1 MFACVKA
8 GSVVTVGAPSGVA
21 AAPAESRMVPWRGE
35 VDFGPDAGR
44 LRRWLAEISVAELR
58 DITFE
63 GSFRDALVL
72 VGERYRRSRG
82 NGLSFVVRAGDGNGP
97 WGAGPAVRL
106 GRRSTTLSRAMDDLC
121 RQADLFWELTPIGI
135 VFFDGRDLEQSGR
148 RVGSGD
154 LAREVKALAAA
165 QAARDEA
172 GVWRHAEGWARAL
185 GERRGVPEE
194 ADRFLEVPDVHALDG
209 EELRRGFEA
218 HFREMQ
224 SGRWWKVGLDP
235 ASLGRLPREVAE
247 AIRGCMA
254 ADRAG
259 LPGRETMLQFARG
272 AGDYLMWTQELAG
285 DGPIPLP
292 FYRGGDGS
300 FREAAATMA
309 RAAATDGAVQKGW
322 LIADPGDGF
331 LQVDSGLCG
340 AALFELY
347 EQSKEPKYFDTGS
360 EAAVWCQGQRVVPRW
375 AQNSHSI
382 FLLTWAYDVSGDWR
396 YLNSAKEKVR
406 LGILPGQILRGALA
420 GRWADPESAGA
431 APHFTIVRTL
441 ASMVEV
447 MPHEDP
453 DRPMIVGALRA
464 ALRARQSDFRD
475 GRVPESNSALDALVA
490 VERVRLLKPDLREFE
505 DCGVTEAL
513 QGYERIGAAALR
525 AGRAPFG
532 AVGWG
537 RLLELRLQGARLAVP
552 VRRAKRK

>member
-1 MFACVKA
+1 MC
-8 GSVVTVGAPSGVA
+8 SS
-21 AAPAESRMVPWRGE
+21 
-35 VDFGPDAGR
+35 D
-44 LRRWLAEISVAELR
+44 
-58 DITFE
+58 
-63 GSFRDALVL
+63 
-72 VGERYRRSRG
+72 
-82 NGLSFVVRAGDGNGP
+82 
-97 WGAGPAVRL
+97 
-106 GRRSTTLSRAMDDLC
+106 
-121 RQADLFWELTPIGI
+121 Q
-135 VFFDGRDLEQSGR
+135 
-148 RVGSGD
+148 
-154 LAREVKALAAA
+154 
-165 QAARDEA
+165 DEA

-247 AIRGCMA
+247 AIRGCA
-254 ADRAG
+254 AAERAH
-259 LPGRETMLQFARG
+259 LPGRDEMMKFAYDA
-272 AGDYLMWTQELAG
+272 AGYIVWTQERGGARVV
-285 DGPIPLP
+285 PLP
-292 FYRGGDGS
+292 LCRGGDAVC
-300 FREAAATMA
+300 REMSGLVA
-309 RAAATDGAVQKGW
+309 RASGIEGASKDGW
-322 LIADPGDGF
+322 LIADGGEGF
-331 LQVDSGLCG
+331 LQVDNGLCG
-340 AALFELY
+340 VALLELH
-347 EQSKEPKYFDTGS
+347 EQLKEPNLFHYGF
-360 EAAVWCQGQRVVPRW
+360 EAAGWARAQPVVPIWVR
-375 AQNSHSI
+375 NSHSVD
-382 FLLTWAYDVSGDWR
+382 LMVCAYDVSGDWH

-537 RLLELRLQGARLAVP
+537 RLMELRLQGARLAVP